1 MDNKKIKKLY
11 ERIKKGE
18 NIKEIEGKRVQVYA
32 YTYIYLH
39 KRYTKEM
46 IKCLSIWNNIPITE
60 QKEVEKLIKE
70 VMICYKIISKILLV
84 ILKKKL

>member
-1 MDNKKIKKLY
+1 MNDKKIKKLY
-11 ERIKKGE
+11 DRIKKGE

-46 IKCLSIWNNIPITE
+46 IKCLSILSNIPITE
-60 QKEVEKLIKE
+60 QKEIESLVKE
-70 VMICYKIISKILLV
+70 VIR
-84 ILKKKL
+84 

>member
-1 MDNKKIKKLY
+1 MDDKKIKKLY
-11 ERIKKGE
+11 ERIKRGE

-46 IKCLSIWNNIPITE
+46 IKCLSIWSNIPITE
-60 QKEVEKLIKE
+60 QKEIEKLIEE
-70 VMICYKIISKILLV
+70 VIR
-84 ILKKKL
+84 

>member
-18 NIKEIEGKRVQVYA
+18 NIKEIEGKRIQVYA

-46 IKCLSIWNNIPITE
+46 IKALKIWTNLSLEE
-60 QKEVEKLIKE
+60 QKEVEALVME
-70 VMICYKIISKILLV
+70 VTKWQSNKTNF
-84 ILKKKL
+84 

>member
-1 MDNKKIKKLY
+1 MDDKKIKKLY
-11 ERIKKGE
+11 DRIKRGE

-46 IKCLSIWNNIPITE
+46 IKCLSIWSNIPITE
-60 QKEVEKLIKE
+60 QKAIEKLIEE
-70 VMICYKIISKILLV
+70 VIQ
-84 ILKKKL
+84 

>member
-1 MDNKKIKKLY
+1 MDDKKIKKLY

-46 IKCLSIWNNIPITE
+46 IKCLSIWANIPITE
-60 QKEVEKLIKE
+60 QKAIEKLVKE
-70 VMICYKIISKILLV
+70 VIK
-84 ILKKKL
+84 

>member
-1 MDNKKIKKLY
+1 MDDKKIKKLY
-11 ERIKKGE
+11 DRIKRGE

-46 IKCLSIWNNIPITE
+46 VKCLSIWATIPIAE
-60 QKEVEKLIKE
+60 QDEVETLINK
-70 VMICYKIISKILLV
+70 V
-84 ILKKKL
+84 IR

>member
-11 ERIKKGE
+11 DRIKRGE
-18 NIKEIEGKRVQVYA
+18 NIKEIEGKRIQVYA

-60 QKEVEKLIKE
+60 QKKVERLVKE
-70 VMICYKIISKILLV
+70 VIK
-84 ILKKKL
+84 

>member
-11 ERIKKGE
+11 ERIKRGE

-32 YTYIYLH
+32 YCYIYLH

-46 IKCLSIWNNIPITE
+46 IKALKIWTNIPITE
-60 QKEVEKLIKE
+60 QKEIEKLIKE
-70 VMICYKIISKILLV
+70 VIK
-84 ILKKKL
+84 

>member
-1 MDNKKIKKLY
+1 MDDKKIKKLY

-32 YTYIYLH
+32 YCYIYLH

-46 IKCLSIWNNIPITE
+46 IKALKVWTILPITE
-60 QKEVEKLIKE
+60 QKEIEKLIKE
-70 VMICYKIISKILLV
+70 VIR
-84 ILKKKL
+84 

>member
-18 NIKEIEGKRVQVYA
+18 NIKGIEGQRIQVYA
-32 YTYIYLH
+32 YCYIYLH

-46 IKCLSIWNNIPITE
+46 IKALQIWTSLSLDE
-60 QKEVEKLIKE
+60 QKEVEALVME
-70 VMICYKIISKILLV
+70 VIQNV
-84 ILKKKL
+84 

>member
-1 MDNKKIKKLY
+1 MDDKKIKKLY
-11 ERIKKGE
+11 DRIQKGE

-46 IKCLSIWNNIPITE
+46 IKCLKIWTKLPITE
-60 QKEVEKLIKE
+60 QKEIETLVKE
-70 VMICYKIISKILLV
+70 VIK
-84 ILKKKL
+84 

>member
-1 MDNKKIKKLY
+1 MEDKKIKKLY
-11 ERIKKGE
+11 ERIKRGE

-60 QKEVEKLIKE
+60 QKAIEKLIEE
-70 VMICYKIISKILLV
+70 VIK
-84 ILKKKL
+84 

>member
-11 ERIKKGE
+11 ERIRKGE

-46 IKCLSIWNNIPITE
+46 IKCLKIWNNIPITE
-60 QKEVEKLIKE
+60 QKAIEKLIEE
-70 VMICYKIISKILLV
+70 VIK
-84 ILKKKL
+84 

>member
-1 MDNKKIKKLY
+1 MDDKKIKKLY
-11 ERIKKGE
+11 DRIRKGE

-46 IKCLSIWNNIPITE
+46 VKCLSIWSTIPITE
-60 QKEVEKLIKE
+60 QKKIEKLIEE
-70 VMICYKIISKILLV
+70 VIR
-84 ILKKKL
+84 

>member
-1 MDNKKIKKLY
+1 MDDKKVKKLY

-46 IKCLSIWNNIPITE
+46 IKALNIWTNLSLEE
-60 QKEVEKLIKE
+60 QKEVEELIIK
-70 VMICYKIISKILLV
+70 V
-84 ILKKKL
+84 IEND